1 MGNTQGLENST
12 KLSSN
17 INIKDDSP
25 MPLRDELEERFAQLV
40 VSCIYAYGVW
50 SLATNLEYCI
60 LMTSNLAIHQVHYY
74 DRYCSAIC
82 KDFCTFETL
91 VWIRHKYLGIN
102 YIKAIYEPYACLD
115 NKSYL

>member
-40 VSCIYAYGVW
+40 VSCIYAYGV
-50 SLATNLEYCI
+50 
-60 LMTSNLAIHQVHYY
+60 
-74 DRYCSAIC
+74 
-82 KDFCTFETL
+82 
-91 VWIRHKYLGIN
+91 
-102 YIKAIYEPYACLD
+102 
-115 NKSYL
+115 